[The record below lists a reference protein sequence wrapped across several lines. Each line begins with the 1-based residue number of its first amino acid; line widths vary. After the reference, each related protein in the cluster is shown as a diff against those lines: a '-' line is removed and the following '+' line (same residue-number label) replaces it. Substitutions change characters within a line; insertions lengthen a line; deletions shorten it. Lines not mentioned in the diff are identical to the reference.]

1 MFELMCFIHY
11 FGKSICA
18 TTSAAAVGAALQ
30 PSSKEE
36 RWDMATQI
44 SLNHL
49 RCALLVPALAL
60 CHTL

>member
-11 FGKSICA
+11 FGKSMST
-18 TTSAAAVGAALQ
+18 TTSAAAVRAVLQ

-36 RWDMATQI
+36 LWDMATQI

-49 RCALLVPALAL
+49 RGALLVPALPL